1 MQTHRNKWIRRAV
14 LGLYRS
20 SFRINSKIGGKR
32 SVINATV
39 IETAFYKPLIS
50 KLKMFIFDS
59 LTCLIKVSLTVI
71 WATYKLGFIEFFM
84 QSDVVWNLVD
94 GVNWDKNHGYDNNVD
109 TKSDKKTNKSKKI
122 FAQISVIFWGRKSYV
137 SFCFILL
144 L

>member
-50 KLKMFIFDS
+50 KLQMFIFDS
-59 LTCLIKVSLTVI
+59 ITCLIKVSLTVI

-84 QSDVVWNLVD
+84 
-94 GVNWDKNHGYDNNVD
+94 
-109 TKSDKKTNKSKKI
+109 
-122 FAQISVIFWGRKSYV
+122 
-137 SFCFILL
+137 
-144 L
+144 